1 MDEQMQDSLEPVG
14 WLIEFKNNIG
24 ETITRFY
31 THNAIGDYRAS
42 VDANA
47 TSTPLYKL
55 AALSQPAAQGDSSH
69 SAGGECGGVQVPR
82 QTLVEWALS
91 ATPEQLERGD
101 WRIVCAGLR
110 QAKERFAE
118 ARLGNQSWL
127 DCYIQIAE
135 SRGKE
140 PGAGDR
146 VQVPLTDSQAYAISA
161 PIFSGGNRHPRA
173 ELELV
178 RAIEAAHGI
187 KATQ

>member
-1 MDEQMQDSLEPVG
+1 MDEQMMKEKFEHWYSNEGEYPKAIERTGDGKSYIYMGADSA
-14 WLIEFKNNIG
+14 W
-24 ETITRFY
+24 
-31 THNAIGDYRAS
+31 RAWQ
-42 VDANA
+42 ACA
-47 TSTPLYKL
+47 
-55 AALSQPAAQGDSSH
+55 AALSQPAAQGNSSH
-69 SAGGECGGVQVPR
+69 SAGGECGGVQVPK

-118 ARLGNQSWL
+118 AKLGNQSWL

-140 PGAGDR
+140 PEAGDR